1 MSLESICL
9 AQRSMLVEEAL
20 IGPLPFFQEQMS
32 EMGQTEKNSVRANVF
47 RVTPESGHCSMR
59 SAYLKGAI
67 NGHLARSSNVHL
79 HAVCGFQLADR
90 PWSSASR
97 DR

>member
-32 EMGQTEKNSVRANVF
+32 ETGQNRKSSMQAHVF
-47 RVTPESGHCSMR
+47 RFTSVVSTGRRNTLS
-59 SAYLKGAI
+59 
-67 NGHLARSSNVHL
+67 
-79 HAVCGFQLADR
+79 
-90 PWSSASR
+90 
-97 DR
+97 

>member
-32 EMGQTEKNSVRANVF
+32 EMGLKTGKARCEHMFSV
-47 RVTPESGHCSMR
+47 
-59 SAYLKGAI
+59 
-67 NGHLARSSNVHL
+67 VHPTTDTVL
-79 HAVCGFQLADR
+79 NPQLGE
-90 PWSSASR
+90 
-97 DR
+97 